1 MRRIALSGLLA
12 VSLCSAA
19 LAEDVT
25 IQTAQGPV
33 TLPAEPR
40 TVAVYD
46 MAALDTLQALGVT
59 PAGTIDKVL
68 VPALRDAAK
77 DAAHVGT
84 LFEPD
89 LEALAG
95 LAPDLVIV
103 GGRSSPQLQS
113 VSHVATAIDMTIDT
127 DLLPEA
133 RARIDAYGTLFGK
146 EDRAARMHATL
157 DEKLA
162 TLKEAAQG
170 HDTAM
175 IVMTNGPKMSAYGKD
190 SRFGWIYD
198 ATGLSEA
205 AQHLDNAKHGQAIT
219 HEFIAQAN
227 PDWLLVVDSGA
238 AIGEDGQGAA
248 QTLTSDL
255 VAGTTAWSKGQVIYL
270 DPAANYISAGGY
282 GALVA
287 TLDQLTKALT
297 DSPAS

>member
-12 VSLCSAA
+12 VSLCSTAFA
-19 LAEDVT
+19 GDVT
-25 IQTAQGPV
+25 IDTAQGPV
-33 TLPAEPR
+33 ALPQSPQ

-46 MAALDTLQALGVT
+46 MAALDTLQVLGVRV
-59 PAGTIDKVL
+59 AGTIDEIK
-68 VPALRDAAK
+68 VPALKDGAK

-84 LFEPD
+84 LFETN

-103 GGRSSPQLQS
+103 GGRSSTQLQA
-113 VSHVATAIDMTIDT
+113 VSQVANAIDMTIDT
-127 DLLPEA
+127 DLIPEA
-133 RARIDAYGTLFGK
+133 RGRITAYGTLFDK
-146 EDRAARMHATL
+146 QDRAAELTATL
-157 DEKLA
+157 DDKLA
-162 TLKEAAQG
+162 ALKDAAQG
-170 HDTAM
+170 HDSAM

-205 AQHLDNAKHGQAIT
+205 AQHLDNAKHGQAIS

-227 PDWLLVVDSGA
+227 PDWLLVVDRGA
-238 AIGEDGQGAA
+238 AIGEDGQGAE

-270 DPAANYISAGGY
+270 DPAANYLAAGGY
-282 GALVA
+282 GALTA
-287 TLDQLTKALT
+287 TLDQLTKALAN
-297 DSPAS
+297 SPAS